1 MYSFLKTKMKT
12 VLVVFNQSEDNEGTV
27 KELLQRGDNLQQRIT
42 DERKREEIKIKQQ
55 LLQTKHNALKVLEL
69 KL

>member
-1 MYSFLKTKMKT
+1 MYSFLKTEMKT

>member
-1 MYSFLKTKMKT
+1 MKT

-42 DERKREEIKIKQQ
+42 DERKQEEIKIKQQ

>member
-1 MYSFLKTKMKT
+1 MKT

-69 KL
+69 KLYSACVFYV

>member
-1 MYSFLKTKMKT
+1 MYSFLKTEMKT
-12 VLVVFNQSEDNEGTV
+12 VLVVFDQSEDNEGTV

>member
-1 MYSFLKTKMKT
+1 MKT

-55 LLQTKHNALKVLEL
+55 LLQTKHNALKVSEL